1 MFKRMALS
9 YHKAKGQTTEDI
21 DKWLEKELLTKEQ
34 YDKIY
39 SDKRIDSRE
48 QNMTTSNKINEN
60 EYKNKL
66 WKGIQLVQV
75 IEPNLMLAD
84 LQMLTTLITVNILFK
99 HSVLLQWECHGGNK
113 FISISFLTSI

>member
-1 MFKRMALS
+1 MITSLICLFIILYFKMVKYLLTFWANWSKAKSIPSITNFLVTNPMFKRMALS

-66 WKGIQLVQV
+66 
-75 IEPNLMLAD
+75 
-84 LQMLTTLITVNILFK
+84 
-99 HSVLLQWECHGGNK
+99 
-113 FISISFLTSI
+113 